1 MVPSGLKHRLPLE
14 SNYADGS
21 IRNYVRSGRIGRA
34 GATHGARRDRA
45 NFGLR
50 HAVQL
55 SGGVDGAEPNG
66 VTLGKGGVLYGTT
79 YTGGP
84 NKCHPGGY
92 RCGTVFEL
100 TPSTGAAWTKTV
112 LYSFSGADGAAPGA
126 SMVFGGNG
134 ALYGTTKAGGTGNN
148 GGTVFELA
156 PPATTGGVWTE
167 TVLYSLPG
175 GAGGQTPHTP
185 YGGVLLGPGGV
196 IYGTAY
202 SNYEADGSPAGGT
215 VFMLAPPAAGG
226 SWTERTLVSF
236 WPITALGN
244 LLSAGVVSAGGSLY
258 GTTSA
263 SSTLG
268 DGCGSAFELSP
279 PATGGSAWTA
289 TAIYSFGG
297 GDGCSSQTLLT
308 AAPNGVLYGTTL
320 VGGSGTV
327 CDIGAGG
334 CGTVF
339 QLTPPA
345 TAGGAWTEAVIY
357 NFTGSNGDGA
367 IPSGGLALG
376 KNGALYGTTAYGG
389 SDTSGS
395 LCRTYT
401 PPGCGTVFKLTP
413 PATSG
418 GAWTETVLHSFTD
431 QNGDGLLP
439 GPLTISPGGVLYGST
454 LGGGTAGYGTVFAL
468 EP

>member
-175 GAGGQTPHTP
+175 GADASRTP
-185 YGGVLLGPGGV
+185 YGLLVGPSGA

-202 SNYEADGSPAGGT
+202 ASTENQGYPAGGT
-215 VFMLAPPAAGG
+215 VFTLTPPAVTGG
-226 SWTERTLVSF
+226 SWTAQTLVSF
-236 WPITALGN
+236 WPITAMGN
-244 LLSAGVVSAGGSLY
+244 EPSAGVVSAGGSLY
-258 GTTSA
+258 GTTSTSDA
-263 SSTLG
+263 DEG
-268 DGCGSAFELSP
+268 GCGSVYELSP
-279 PATGGSAWTA
+279 PSAGSTWTG
-289 TAIYSFGG
+289 TAIHSFGG
-297 GDGCSSQTLLT
+297 ADGCSSQALLT
-308 AAPNGVLYGTTL
+308 VGPDDVLYGTTL

-327 CDIGAGG
+327 CNIGAGG

>member
-1 MVPSGLKHRLPLE
+1 
-14 SNYADGS
+14 
-21 IRNYVRSGRIGRA
+21 
-34 GATHGARRDRA
+34 
-45 NFGLR
+45 
-50 HAVQL
+50 
-55 SGGVDGAEPNG
+55 